1 MTRKSLKSGYWME
14 GYRWSPSTMNR
25 ARFFYRWAT
34 IIRLTNDTLW
44 ADQAVRAIA
53 VAHTLLPDDAAIT
66 RERDAVTAWRASVM
80 C

>member
-1 MTRKSLKSGYWME
+1 
-14 GYRWSPSTMNR
+14 MNR